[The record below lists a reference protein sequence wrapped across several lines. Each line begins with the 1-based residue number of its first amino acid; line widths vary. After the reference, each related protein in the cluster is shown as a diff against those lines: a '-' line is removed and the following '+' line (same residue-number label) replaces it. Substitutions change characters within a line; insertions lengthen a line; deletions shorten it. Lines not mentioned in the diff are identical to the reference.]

1 MEKLSDRIR
10 QKIIL
15 KKAQS
20 VKIKHQYQ
28 DIALQLAETFGA
40 KGKERMMLF
49 GFVKRVL
56 AKGGWGKIKEVREY
70 MESKGI
76 KSVRYFMASFKK
88 KK

>member
-1 MEKLSDRIR
+1 MDSLKKKLLE
-10 QKIIL
+10 KIIL

-28 DIALQLAETFGA
+28 DIALQLANEFGA